1 MSPYILV
8 HSPVF
13 VCILQARTDP
23 AVPAVRLHSNYIHCA
38 EHFVV
43 SRFARWPPA
52 LANIVAIAG
61 HVRNLRPKRSR
72 TPRVEG

>member
-8 HSPVF
+8 HLPGF

-23 AVPAVRLHSNYIHCA
+23 AVPAVRLHSNSIGGT
-38 EHFVV
+38 EHSVI
-43 SRFARWPPA
+43 SRFAGWPPA
-52 LANIVAIAG
+52 SANIVAIAG